1 MRKILL
7 TILVCGLSAPLLAQP
22 AKRRTENTAAAQN
35 GAISTRA
42 QISFPVK
49 AQMSSD
55 VVWRRDIYRELDL
68 HDDANA
74 SLYYPVEAVGSQVNL
89 FTYIFKLL
97 MTGNIKAYEYR
108 LDGNEVFTDDAQ
120 IKLKAFLDNY
130 HIFYEKTNRGI
141 YIDNSD
147 IPSREVTAYYI
158 KECVYYDQ
166 ATATFHT
173 QVLALCPIMKRE
185 DDFGDAATAYPLF
198 WVKYEDLAPFLV
210 KQTVMTSNL
219 NNAAVMSMDDYFAK
233 NMYRGKIY
241 KTNNML
247 GKTLAQY
254 CPTDSAMTKEQKRIE
269 AEITA
274 FEENIWGDKARKDSL
289 DSVAVAD
296 KAAKPAKKNRRAK
309 TASVK
314 KAHTPAAPKST
325 SGAARV
331 TVRRQRH

>member
-1 MRKILL
+1 M
-7 TILVCGLSAPLLAQP
+7 TILVCGLSASLLAQP
-22 AKRRTENTAAAQN
+22 AKRRTENVTAAQN

-158 KECVYYDQ
+158 KESVYYDQ

-185 DDFGDAATAYPLF
+185 DDFGDNATAYPLF
-198 WVKYEDLAPFLV
+198 WVKYADLAPFLV

-274 FEENIWGDKARKDSL
+274 FEENIWGDKARKDSV

-296 KAAKPAKKNRRAK
+296 KTTKATKKNRRAK

-314 KAHTPAAPKST
+314 KAHTPAAPKTT
-325 SGAARV
+325 SRAARV